1 VNDPFLTIAAVRA
14 CRERLGER
22 VLVTPI
28 HRWRGPKL
36 AAAIGDDVETIIKL
50 ELFQITGSF
59 KARGALNVVLGLG
72 PDQIARGVT
81 AASGG
86 NHAIATAYAASIAG
100 APAKVV
106 MPRTASPI
114 RVAMARAWGAEVVLA
129 EAIGEVFPMAEA
141 ISRTEGKTFVH
152 PFDGPLTA
160 QGTATVGLEFSEQ
173 AGTLDVLIVPIG
185 GGGLIAGMASAIKQL
200 QPACRVIGV
209 EPQGA
214 DSMHRSF
221 AAGAPVAIEAVRTIA
236 DSLGAPMALPYSFA
250 LCRQY
255 VDELVLISDDDLR
268 AAMKLLFEEMKL
280 AVEPAGAAATAALIG
295 PLRGRF
301 GGARVGVIACGA
313 NIDAATFGAH
323 LAAAG

>member
-1 VNDPFLTIAAVRA
+1 M
-14 CRERLGER
+14 
-22 VLVTPI
+22 
-28 HRWRGPKL
+28 PK
-36 AAAIGDDVETIIKL
+36 
-50 ELFQITGSF
+50 
-59 KARGALNVVLGLG
+59 
-72 PDQIARGVT
+72 
-81 AASGG
+81 
-86 NHAIATAYAASIAG
+86 
-100 APAKVV
+100 
-106 MPRTASPI
+106 TASPI
-114 RVAMARAWGAEVVLA
+114 RVAMARAWGAQVVLA
-129 EAIGEVFPMAEA
+129 ETIGEVFPLAEA
-141 ISRTEGKTFVH
+141 IARDEGKTFVH